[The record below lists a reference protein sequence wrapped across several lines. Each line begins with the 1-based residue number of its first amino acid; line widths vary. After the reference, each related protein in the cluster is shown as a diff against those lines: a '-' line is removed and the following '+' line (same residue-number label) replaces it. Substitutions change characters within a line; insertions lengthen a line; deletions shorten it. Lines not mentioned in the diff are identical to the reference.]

1 MRSAITFL
9 TRVRAALRQTLRRRY
24 AMPIPEIMPDAGYDR
39 AAHRI
44 AFLAFLTFLKGNL
57 AGQTAI
63 QIDASWCTQAQSLE
77 GFGEFT
83 LPDRVIREEDLAI
96 ELPQLLVQIGHNGNI
111 DVGSVDGDVPF
122 ALADIYD
129 AEIEKAAQSA
139 YQCDYMMFG
148 FDSWG

>member
-1 MRSAITFL
+1 
-9 TRVRAALRQTLRRRY
+9 
-24 AMPIPEIMPDAGYDR
+24 
-39 AAHRI
+39 
-44 AFLAFLTFLKGNL
+44 
-57 AGQTAI
+57 
-63 QIDASWCTQAQSLE
+63 LE

-139 YQCDYMMFG
+139 YQRDYMMFG

>member
-1 MRSAITFL
+1 
-9 TRVRAALRQTLRRRY
+9 
-24 AMPIPEIMPDAGYDR
+24 MPDAGYDR

-57 AGQTAI
+57 AVQTAI
-63 QIDASWCTQAQSLE
+63 RIDASWCTQAQSLE

-96 ELPQLLVQIGHNGNI
+96 ELPQLLAQIGHNGNI

-139 YQCDYMMFG
+139 YQRDYMMFG
-148 FDSWG
+148 FDRWG

>member
-1 MRSAITFL
+1 
-9 TRVRAALRQTLRRRY
+9 
-24 AMPIPEIMPDAGYDR
+24 MPIPEIMPDAGYDR

-63 QIDASWCTQAQSLE
+63 RIDASWCTQAQSLE

-96 ELPQLLVQIGHNGNI
+96 ELPQLLAQIGHNGNI

-122 ALADIYD
+122 ALADIDD

-139 YQCDYMMFG
+139 YQRDYMMFG
-148 FDSWG
+148 FDSWD